1 MANTIYTVRLEA
13 MLNKLNKQIAPCRA
27 TVKRHT
33 NGQYTVILS
42 DDYAD
47 EWIST
52 GTYHEAIVALMA
64 LRAAHS
70 FF

>member
-1 MANTIYTVRLEA
+1 MQTMYSLRMQMMIER
-13 MLNKLNKQIAPCRA
+13 LNKQIAPCYA
-27 TVKRHT
+27 SVKHET

-47 EWIST
+47 EWICT

-64 LRAAHS
+64 LKVAHNY
-70 FF
+70 F